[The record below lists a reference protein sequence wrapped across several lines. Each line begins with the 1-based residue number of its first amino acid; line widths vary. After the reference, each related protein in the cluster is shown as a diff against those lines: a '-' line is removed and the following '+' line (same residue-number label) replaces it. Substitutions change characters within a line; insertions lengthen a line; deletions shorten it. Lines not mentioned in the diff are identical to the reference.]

1 MYRLCEKNLLGIDVS
16 VIRTTDGACIPF
28 NPDNSD
34 YQQYLKWVSEG
45 NTPLPAE
52 NT

>member
-1 MYRLCEKNLLGIDVS
+1 MYKLVNSIVDGSLNCIK
-16 VIRTTDGACIPF
+16 RTSDGALIPI
-28 NPDNSD
+28 DEANSD
-34 YQQYLKWVSEG
+34 YQQYLKWLSEG